1 MSSRDRSSQQAIR
14 HKPPVVNNSMST
26 KPRAIPTKSKRT
38 FEQAIAEVEEIV
50 AKLEGGKLELAQSLD
65 EYQRGI
71 GMLKECYELL
81 NSAERRITL
90 LSGFDADG
98 NPVTEPFEEPPLT
111 TEQKQA
117 SRATRRSTARP
128 RGVIDPEVT
137 DSDYFDG
144 EDSQDGLF

>member
-1 MSSRDRSSQQAIR
+1 MGVKSGAAAGEGQRS
-14 HKPPVVNNSMST
+14 
-26 KPRAIPTKSKRT
+26 
-38 FEQAIAEVEEIV
+38 FEQAIAEVEGIV

-71 GMLKECYELL
+71 GTLKECYELL

-98 NPVTEPFEEPPLT
+98 NPVTESFDEPALT
-111 TEQKQA
+111 TEQKQG
-117 SRATRRSTARP
+117 SRSARRSAP
-128 RGVIDPEVT
+128 KSKQSFLIPEIAT
-137 DSDYFDG
+137 SDLYDG